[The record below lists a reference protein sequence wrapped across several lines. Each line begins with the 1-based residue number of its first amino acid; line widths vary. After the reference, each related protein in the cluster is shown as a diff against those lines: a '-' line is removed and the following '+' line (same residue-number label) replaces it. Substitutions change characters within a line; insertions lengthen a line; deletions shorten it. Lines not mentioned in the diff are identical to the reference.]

1 MNNSDQPGGSRCRLL
16 ALTALIGLG
25 MATAGCEEPKEK
37 VLDVDARASTS
48 RSTRRQTTAPRWR
61 SVSTL
66 RKQTPRNKAAAGGNT
81 M

>member
-37 VLDVDARASTS
+37 VLDVDAPGVDIEVHKEADDGTEVEIGVDAEEADA
-48 RSTRRQTTAPRWR
+48 TE
-61 SVSTL
+61 
-66 RKQTPRNKAAAGGNT
+66 
-81 M
+81 